1 MWRRVLGLGFS
12 ILLLSAFSARADS
25 EFGQEMGAYLGL
37 MGMYTHDV
45 SSGRIEDLVDNS
57 YGLAGRMGFR
67 MGPMAAI
74 ELQGDWN
81 YGLNDLSG
89 FSITANLRFYP
100 LTGVI
105 DRVTGSSWFAHRI
118 QPYAVGGVGM
128 ISAKL
133 PGERYRD
140 LSGAFRLGGGIDFY
154 VTPRIALSLG
164 SEWVTGVGRLND
176 LGYVNAGLGLQYNF

>member
-1 MWRRVLGLGFS
+1 MRKRVLGLGCS

-25 EFGQEMGAYLGL
+25 EFGQEMGAYLAL
-37 MGMYTHDV
+37 AGMYTHDV
-45 SSGRIEDLVDNS
+45 SNGEYEQIVDNS
-57 YGLAGRMGFR
+57 YGLAPRAGFR
-67 MGPMAAI
+67 MGSMVAI

-81 YGLNDLSG
+81 YGLNDISG
-89 FSITANLRFYP
+89 FSITTNLRVYP

-105 DRVTGSSWFAHRI
+105 DRVTGSSWFEHRI
-118 QPYAVGGVGM
+118 QPYALGGVGI
-128 ISAKL
+128 ISAKPL
-133 PGERYRD
+133 HERDRV

-176 LGYVNAGLGLQYNF
+176 LGYVTVGLGVQYNF